1 MGVIVQ
7 KFDLDVKNQ
16 KWCGNQVVDYLWWVE
31 RNVVVVGE
39 KDFVKAFSG

>member
-16 KWCGNQVVDYLWWVE
+16 KWCGNQVVDYLSWFE
-31 RNVVVVGE
+31 TNVVVVGE
-39 KDFVKAFSG
+39 KDIEKAFSW